1 MLAACSMLVSCMAC
15 SSIMKM
21 DVTGS
26 SKMLA
31 DFYGIAW
38 CYIPDDRTFH
48 YLKLLR
54 QLFYYKA

>member
-15 SSIMKM
+15 SSIMTM
-21 DVTGS
+21 DMPSS

-31 DFYGIAW
+31 DFQGIAW
-38 CYIPDDRTFH
+38 CYIPDDRIFH
-48 YLKLLR
+48 RLKLLR